1 MEMNAVGWFEIPVM
15 DMERAMKFYETV
27 LGIKLERHQMDDF
40 DMAWFTML
48 QGKPGAAGSLVKHE
62 MYQPSSHGVMIY
74 FTSPSGDLANELAQV
89 EAAGGKICAPKKPI
103 GEWGFMAVITDTE
116 GNNVALHSMK

>member
-1 MEMNAVGWFEIPVM
+1 MDYNAVGWFEIPVT

-27 LGIKLERHQMDDF
+27 LGIKLDRHTMEDY

-48 QGKPGAAGSLVKHE
+48 ENKPGAAGSLVKGE
-62 MYQPSSHGVMIY
+62 EYTPSQQGALVY
-74 FTSPSGDLANELAQV
+74 FSSPSGDLENELKRV
-89 EAAGGKICAPKKPI
+89 EEAGGKICSPKKPI
-103 GEWGFMAVITDTE
+103 GEWGFMAIITDTE